1 MREEIN
7 LYKGRCSNLQ
17 RDIELHSNAVNQL
30 SSDHGSMGEQ
40 MALYKNR
47 ISQLEDELTRTK
59 EERTDQL
66 YDIRRLNAEKTNL
79 EETMKKLKS
88 D

>member
-1 MREEIN
+1 
-7 LYKGRCSNLQ
+7 
-17 RDIELHSNAVNQL
+17 
-30 SSDHGSMGEQ
+30 

-66 YDIRRLNAEKTNL
+66 YDIRRLNVEKTNL